1 MKNFNLGDD
10 EEEENEEK
18 DADGNH
24 RNHDNHAGG
33 SAGSGGGGNVS
44 NFMPGGPT
52 AETQG
57 NASGSGVTGTSQP
70 AGLPFTGYGHS
81 VVPPKISALPD
92 DQDTS
97 STAQA
102 SEIAPVAV
110 SSPVPLT
117 SKEGS
122 LNNTNLPETQKM
134 EASNRDNSMC
144 MGSIENQSQ
153 TVSRHSTPQT
163 VLTTGVGSTSSLV
176 GAIHASVSTP
186 TTVLAST
193 NTTTA
198 TSASSPFTRHPLSTS
213 KSTHP
218 SNSNND
224 SSSSIAKNVRN
235 SPISDPINHTAPN
248 SVIETVD
255 SIVNKSVSDIV
266 AKEASTTVTTEMD
279 ASTTTTHPNN
289 PTTDIS
295 QQDKNSALKEEEDS
309 NHSSDSDGPA
319 TTIGSHAMNMIMS
332 EYDPQKGQPIT
343 ASAAMNMIKDQ
354 YNNKLVDLKLS
365 SSPLPST
372 TSIKAESKP
381 EGKVKNLARNE
392 STLNHSA
399 VNMVKFESQ
408 SSKGLLSNPTGPHAS
423 ESSVPSFVKKEEKNF
438 KHVNTLEG
446 DIKPMA
452 PGPPQ
457 PLIPMT
463 KEEPKEVETARHEEP
478 MDTNDRKYPIASR
491 VPVQNHDTSSQ
502 QPSPK
507 PETPDSSETNDQTAS
522 ENPEGEILL
531 HSSLVSR
538 PSPTAVKSPAAQMAG
553 AGTPFGLL
561 GAYRP
566 YVAGVPGMQL
576 ARMPVLGSQAM
587 LASPAGM
594 LAHPGL
600 MAGMPFT
607 AASAIPAA
615 AHAGIPHMASPFAM
629 AGGVRYAAPPA
640 AYMSA
645 TPMMH
650 AVPTAATGP
659 YSHLGVPGHD
669 PYLQLATMGM
679 AVPGAAA
686 APIAAT
692 PSAATAIY
700 PQLQVAQ
707 APAAPQFAMISAPR
721 IPYQGFL
728 PRPPT

>member
-1 MKNFNLGDD
+1 
-10 EEEENEEK
+10 
-18 DADGNH
+18 
-24 RNHDNHAGG
+24 
-33 SAGSGGGGNVS
+33 
-44 NFMPGGPT
+44 MPGGPT
-52 AETQG
+52 AGTQG
-57 NASGSGVTGTSQP
+57 NASGSGVTGNAQP

-92 DQDTS
+92 DQDAS

-102 SEIAPVAV
+102 SEITPVTV
-110 SSPVPLT
+110 SSSVPLA
-117 SKEGS
+117 SNVGS
-122 LNNTNLPETQKM
+122 VNSTNQPETQKM
-134 EASNRDNSMC
+134 EASNPVNTIC
-144 MGSIENQSQ
+144 MSSNGNQSQ
-153 TVSRHSTPQT
+153 AVSRHSIPQT
-163 VLTTGVGSTSSLV
+163 VLTTNVGSTSSIV
-176 GAIHASVSTP
+176 GAVHTGISTP
-186 TTVLAST
+186 ATVLAST

-198 TSASSPFTRHPLSTS
+198 TSASSLFTHHSSGTS

-218 SNSNND
+218 SNSNDD
-224 SSSSIAKNVRN
+224 SRSSIAENVRN
-235 SPISDPINHTAPN
+235 SPISDPSNHTAPN
-248 SVIETVD
+248 SVIEPVD
-255 SIVNKSVSDIV
+255 NTVNKSVSDSV
-266 AKEASTTVTTEMD
+266 AKETSVAITTGIDSATR
-279 ASTTTTHPNN
+279 TTTPPNN
-289 PTTDIS
+289 PTTDKS

-309 NHSSDSDGPA
+309 NHSSDSDGPV

-354 YNNKLVDLKLS
+354 YNNKLVDLKLT

-372 TSIKAESKP
+372 TSIKAEINP
-381 EGKVKNLARNE
+381 EGKVINLARNE
-392 STLNHSA
+392 STLNHST
-399 VNMVKFESQ
+399 VNAVKFESQ
-408 SSKGLLSNPTGPHAS
+408 SSKGLLSTPTGPHTS
-423 ESSVPSFVKKEEKNF
+423 ESTVPSFVKKEEKNF

-452 PGPPQ
+452 PGPPP
-457 PLIPMT
+457 PLIPMK

-478 MDTNDRKYPIASR
+478 MDMNDRKSPIPSEI
-491 VPVQNHDTSSQ
+491 PIQNHDTSLQ
-502 QPSPK
+502 QSSPK
-507 PETPDSSETNDQTAS
+507 PDTPDASETNDQHAS

-531 HSSLVSR
+531 HSNLVSR
-538 PSPTAVKSPAAQMAG
+538 PSPTTVKSPAAQMASAG
-553 AGTPFGLL
+553 APFGLL

-640 AYMSA
+640 AFMSA
-645 TPMMH
+645 APMMH

-669 PYLQLATMGM
+669 PYLQLASMGM
-679 AVPGAAA
+679 AVPGAATG
-686 APIAAT
+686 PIAAT
-692 PSAATAIY
+692 PTAATALY

-721 IPYQGFL
+721 MPYQGFL